1 MSDAG
6 GKDDAGESTYVKPD
20 VTLYGAEHIRQYRE
34 TDGEVG
40 HIWNGAPCLILTSR
54 RKNGEI
60 REVPLIYGMADGN
73 PVIVAS
79 KGGTPEDPFWYMDL
93 KRTPQAKVQILGEV
107 FDVTAHT
114 ATADEKPALWA
125 AMTEIWP
132 DYDDYQSNTDR
143 DIPVVVLQRT

>member
-1 MSDAG
+1 MSDDTKPERDYSLFG
-6 GKDDAGESTYVKPD
+6 DDHIATYR
-20 VTLYGAEHIRQYRE
+20 A
-34 TDGEVG
+34 TDGETG

-60 REVPLIYGMADGN
+60 REVPLIYGMDDGN

-79 KGGTPEDPFWYMDL
+79 KGGAPEDPFWYMDL
-93 KRTPQAKVQILGEV
+93 VRTPQAKVQILGEV

-125 AMTEIWP
+125 TMTEIWP
-132 DYDDYQSNTDR
+132 DYDTYQSNTDR
-143 DIPVVVLQRT
+143 DIPVVVLQRS

>member
-1 MSDAG
+1 MSDDTKPERDYSLFG
-6 GKDDAGESTYVKPD
+6 DD
-20 VTLYGAEHIRQYRE
+20 HIAKYRE
-34 TDGEVG
+34 TAGEIG
-40 HIWNGAPCLILTSR
+40 HLWNGAPCLILTSR

-60 REVPLIYGMADGN
+60 REVPLIYGVADGN

-79 KGGTPEDPFWYMDL
+79 KGGTPDDPFWYMDL

-143 DIPVVVLQRT
+143 DIPVVVLQRS